1 MVLVGSFSLVFTSS
15 SASLGSFQG
24 GFPGAELRA
33 RRGID
38 PIGFLLGLGCRQR
51 AVWGQDQLP
60 PPLLSTP
67 PPWHHLHPGM
77 QHSLVPLRAALRS
90 CPLRPCAKRCCK
102 GGSAS
107 LCPHLQHL
115 GGEGGDLKRIW
126 LPGDPKDL
134 QNLLQYLI
142 ACSALCWGGV
152 EADGCCCSSAPP
164 STLQLILGCSSCP
177 ELLLGGRKKEK
188 ESFSPH
194 AVLGAP

>member
-1 MVLVGSFSLVFTSS
+1 MVLFLWFLLHHQLPWEAFKGAFQELSSERGVGSTPLVFCWGWGAGRELCGARISS
-15 SASLGSFQG
+15 
-24 GFPGAELRA
+24 
-33 RRGID
+33 
-38 PIGFLLGLGCRQR
+38 
-51 AVWGQDQLP
+51 P
-60 PPLLSTP
+60 PFFRP

-107 LCPHLQHL
+107 LCPHLQHF
-115 GGEGGDLKRIW
+115 GGGDLKRIW

-134 QNLLQYLI
+134 HNLLQYLI

-164 STLQLILGCSSCP
+164 SMLQLILGCSSCP